1 MVGAYNDLQNEF
13 LNQFWAVLEPLN
25 SPRDPLAWSTP
36 VNIGQL
42 LYPLSAAS

>member
-25 SPRDPLAWSTP
+25 SPRDPMAWSTP
-36 VNIGQL
+36 VNISQL
-42 LYPLSAAS
+42 LYPPCVAS